1 MPLLTLPLQIR
12 PSPVMLLRSDDVP
25 HPERAVARGDLVKV
39 QRGVYAPFEAWHAL
53 APWTR
58 YLARVHATLLAR
70 PDALFSH
77 ESAAALLGGPVFGDP
92 GTVHVL
98 APASGE
104 AGQVSGI
111 RTHTTRD
118 DRGLILLGGV
128 AVTSPAETAVDL
140 ARSRHPA
147 IGLAV
152 ADAMLRLDPE
162 LSGAVMAEMNEKR
175 SSRRGRDVARWS
187 LRRATPLAESSI
199 ESVSRAVIEWLGFP
213 APELQVSFES
223 ASGDVDRGD
232 FVWERPALGGESD
245 GDLKFDG
252 RYGDS
257 VSALRRQRARD
268 ARLREH
274 LDAIAH
280 WGWTDATTFVPLS
293 SLLQGM
299 GLPVIAPENVGALMA
314 MRRQLASRAPLPAS
328 PPA

>member
-1 MPLLTLPLQIR
+1 MPLLALPIQAR
-12 PSPVMLLRSDDVP
+12 PSPVMLLRSDEVP

-39 QRGVYAPFEAWHAL
+39 QRGVYAPFEKWHAL

-70 PDALFSH
+70 PDAIPSH

-92 GTVHVL
+92 VIVHVL

-104 AGQVSGI
+104 SGLVSGV

-118 DRGLILLGGV
+118 DRGLLMAGSI

-152 ADAMLRLDPE
+152 ADAMLRLDAD
-162 LSGAVMAEMNEKR
+162 LSSDVLTEMNEKR
-175 SSRRGRDVARWS
+175 SSRRGRDIARWALS
-187 LRRATPLAESSI
+187 RATALAESSI
-199 ESVSRAVIEWLGFP
+199 ESVSRAVIEWLGLP
-213 APELQVSFES
+213 APELQVSFR
-223 ASGDVDRGD
+223 ASTGEIDRGD
-232 FVWERPALGGESD
+232 FVWERYSLGGEAD

-252 RYGDS
+252 RYGDPAA
-257 VSALRRQRARD
+257 ALKNQRARD
-268 ARLREH
+268 ARLREN

-280 WGWTDATTFVPLS
+280 WGWTDATTFTPLR
-293 SLLQGM
+293 SLLHGM
-299 GLPVIAPENVGALMA
+299 GLPVIAPENVSALTSMRRALMA
-314 MRRQLASRAPLPAS
+314 R
-328 PPA
+328 PPHATRKPD